1 MRSCSFARLI
11 NEKLYKSDSSE
22 AVKMMKEDLNVF
34 QDVSDVST
42 VYYSEPRSIGSST
55 MLVSD
60 IRYNPGLL
68 IQSSITSMSFRNILP
83 SRSLQIWDAEMLH

>member
-1 MRSCSFARLI
+1 MIIVFVRSYSFTRLI

-22 AVKMMKEDLNVF
+22 AVKMIKEDPKVF

-42 VYYSEPRSIGSST
+42 VFYSEPRSIGPST

-60 IRYNPGLL
+60 IRYNPGPLT
-68 IQSSITSMSFRNILP
+68 QSPITSMSSRNILP
-83 SRSLQIWDAEMLH
+83 SRSL